1 MSLFTKKQLEMMPD
15 LNSQGVG
22 KESLQVYLV
31 VVLGNF
37 CWLLTEYDK
46 KNKVFL
52 GFVCLN
58 DIQNAELGYISKAE
72 LDYLELEFKFH
83 LDVYDVY
90 KDNLTLREAKRKY
103 IGI

>member
-31 VVLGNF
+31 VVLGKF

-46 KNKVFL
+46 KNEVFL
-52 GFVCLN
+52 CFACLN
-58 DIQNAELGYISKAE
+58 DPKMAELGYISKT
-72 LDYLELEFKFH
+72 ELEHLKLKFSFH

-90 KDNLTLREAKRKY
+90 KDNITLKEAKRKY

>member
-22 KESLQVYLV
+22 KEFLQVYLV
-31 VVLGNF
+31 VVLGGF

-46 KNKVFL
+46 RNEIFL
-52 GFVCLN
+52 CFACLN
-58 DIQNAELGYISKAE
+58 DPDMAELGYISKAE
-72 LDYLELEFKFH
+72 LDHLELKFKFH
-83 LDVYDVY
+83 LDVYEENMSL
-90 KDNLTLREAKRKY
+90 KEAKRKY